1 MKNSNSLSLAALI
14 CGVVAII
21 LCFIPIQGGLALFVV
36 ITALALGITAIV
48 LGAKGMKNAKVTGEG
63 RGMAIAGLVTGII
76 ATSLCGLCVLCVAC
90 AIAGIGL
97 LYGAANAAAS
107 AVVVIIAL

>member
-14 CGVVAII
+14 CGIVAVVF
-21 LCFIPIQGGLALFVV
+21 CFIPIPGFTLYLAIGGLG
-36 ITALALGITAIV
+36 LGITAIV

-76 ATSLCGLCVLCVAC
+76 ATSICGLFVLCVAC
-90 AIAGIGL
+90 ALAGLGFLAGMYATQSI
-97 LYGAANAAAS
+97 S
-107 AVVVIIAL
+107 AIVVL